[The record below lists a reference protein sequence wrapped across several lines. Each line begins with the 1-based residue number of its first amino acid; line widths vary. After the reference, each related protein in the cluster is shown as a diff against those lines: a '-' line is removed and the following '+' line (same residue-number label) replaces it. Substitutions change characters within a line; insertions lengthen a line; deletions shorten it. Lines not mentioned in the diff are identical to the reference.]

1 MFCPCYLTWG
11 QTMVEVIKIMMT
23 SFKRSHAGTAILS
36 APNPA
41 AGHHQPM
48 PPLRF
53 LDLHRQVWVSLLW
66 GHGSFSCGFWCIHCS
81 VCALQKSISPVLC
94 KSGSSMVGL
103 MVTSSRRAYAIP
115 RSTACRVPALHSPL
129 LTHTSSGDTKIQF
142 CLSLCWVSGSWCTQ
156 GMFEPSEHLWWV
168 WGLILNA
175 ISPLLP
181 FCSEKAMAPH
191 SSTLALKIPWTEETG
206 RLQSMGSRRVGHD
219 WTTSLSLFTF
229 MHWRRKWWPTPV
241 FLP

>member
-1 MFCPCYLTWG
+1 MQALLYSVPPTLQQVTTNLCLRWDSWTCTGKSGSVFCG
-11 QTMVEVIKIMMT
+11 VMV
-23 SFKRSHAGTAILS
+23 
-36 APNPA
+36 P
-41 AGHHQPM
+41 
-48 PPLRF
+48 
-53 LDLHRQVWVSLLW
+53 
-66 GHGSFSCGFWCIHCS
+66 FSCGFWCIHCS